1 MTTWIIAGGK
11 NKPAVKRITLPI
23 FLIAAIAALHWLPNL
38 FTKGMFMDGV
48 YDALFAH
55 NLVRGIGGFWN
66 PQTADYAHSEYWDN
80 PQLSSYFL
88 SLWYKVFGDYYWA
101 EKLYSLFTALVQLV
115 LIASL
120 WRIYFS
126 EKEETKRYAWLP
138 CLLLLIVPLTSWCYS
153 GNLMENTMSIF
164 TTSSVMVFLFFL
176 RNRKNL
182 LLYSAIGGA
191 LIFLALLTKGPVALF
206 PLAVP
211 FFFIWVEENFNWKQ
225 SFAYMLIQFVV
236 TAALFAFVFS
246 MDAPKNFLQHYLD
259 VQLLPVLTQQ
269 SSPGGSHFTIL
280 IQLLA
285 TLSPLFVL
293 SALALFISKKE
304 STSDK
309 SLLKTALVFIVIGLS
324 ASAPI
329 MLSAK
334 QNKHYLLPSLPLFAV
349 GFASLILPFVKWLE
363 GKFSNEKLVQVSKLG
378 CVLVIALCIFLSVKN
393 IGTYSRDEVLLTD
406 IEKIQALV
414 KSEKVI
420 RTDWSLYSDWALRVN
435 LNRHYDK
442 KICMPDE
449 TAPTSFYLTK
459 AKERGDKLPATAT
472 RIYEGKMYDLYLY

>member
-1 MTTWIIAGGK
+1 MK
-11 NKPAVKRITLPI
+11 KITLP
-23 FLIAAIAALHWLPNL
+23 FLLIASITALHWLPNL

-55 NLVRGIGGFWN
+55 NFAQGIGSFWN
-66 PQTADYAHSEYWDN
+66 PQTADYARPEYWDN

-88 SLWYKVFGDYYWA
+88 SLWYRVFGDSYWV

-120 WRIYFS
+120 WRVYFTNKAEAKKYS
-126 EKEETKRYAWLP
+126 WLP
-138 CLLLLIVPLTSWCYS
+138 SLLLLLVPLTSWCYS

-164 TTSSVMVFLFFL
+164 TTSSVIVFLLFL
-176 RNRKNL
+176 RAKKNL
-182 LLYSAIGGA
+182 LLYSIIGGA

-211 FFFIWVEENFNWKQ
+211 FFFMWIEENFSWKQ
-225 SFAYMLIQFVV
+225 SLAYMLIQFAV
-236 TAALFAFVFS
+236 TAVLFVFVFS
-246 MDAPKNFLQHYLD
+246 MEAPKNFLQHYLT
-259 VQLLPVLTQQ
+259 VQLLPVLTHQP
-269 SSPGGSHFTIL
+269 SPSGSHFTIL
-280 IQLLA
+280 VQLLL

-309 SLLKTALVFIVIGLS
+309 SLLITALVFIVISLS
-324 ASAPI
+324 ASMPI

-349 GFASLILPFVKWLE
+349 GFACLILPFVKWLE
-363 GKFSNEKLVQVSKLG
+363 GKFSNEKLTQVSKLV
-378 CVLVIALCIFLSVKN
+378 CVLVIVVCIFLSVKN
-393 IGTYSRDEVLLTD
+393 TGTYSRDEVLLTD
-406 IEKIQALV
+406 IEKIQTLV
-414 KSEKVI
+414 NSEKVI
-420 RTDWSLYSDWALRVN
+420 RTDWSLYTDWALRVN

-449 TAPTSFYLTK
+449 VAPTNFYLTK
-459 AKERGDKLPATAT
+459 TNERGDKLPETAK
-472 RIYEGKMYDLYLY
+472 RIYEGKMYDLYQY

>member
-1 MTTWIIAGGK
+1 MK
-11 NKPAVKRITLPI
+11 KITLPI
-23 FLIAAIAALHWLPNL
+23 LLIAAIAALHWLPNL

-55 NLVRGIGGFWN
+55 NFVQGIGNFWN
-66 PQTADYAHSEYWDN
+66 PQTADYTHPDYWDN

-88 SLWYKVFGDYYWA
+88 SLWYKVFGDYYWV
-101 EKLYSLFTALVQLV
+101 EKLYSLFTSLIQLV

-120 WRIYFS
+120 WRIYFADKA
-126 EKEETKRYAWLP
+126 EVKKYYWLP

-164 TTSSVMVFLFFL
+164 TTSSVIVFLLFL
-176 RNRKNL
+176 RKRENL
-182 LLYSAIGGA
+182 LLYSSIGGA

-211 FFFIWVEENFNWKQ
+211 FFFIWIEENFSWKQ
-225 SFAYMLIQFVV
+225 SCTYMLIQFVV
-236 TAALFAFVFS
+236 TAAIFAFVFS
-246 MDAPKNFLQHYLD
+246 IEAPKNFLQHYLE
-259 VQLLPVLTQQ
+259 VQLLPVLTHQP
-269 SSPGGSHFTIL
+269 SSGGSHFTIL
-280 IQLLA
+280 VQLLA

-293 SALALFISKKE
+293 SALSFFINKKE

-309 SLLKTALVFIVIGLS
+309 SLLKTALVFIAIGLS
-324 ASAPI
+324 ASMPI

-334 QNKHYLLPSLPLFAV
+334 QNKHYLLPSLPLFAT
-349 GFASLILPFVKWLE
+349 GFSCLILPLVKWLE
-363 GKFSNEKLVQVSKLG
+363 GKFTSEKLMQFLKLV
-378 CVLVIALCIFLSVKN
+378 CVLVIGLCVFLSIKN
-393 IGTYSRDEVLLTD
+393 AGTYSRDEVLLMD

-414 KSEKVI
+414 KDTKVI

-449 TAPTSFYLTK
+449 ASPTSFYLTK
-459 AKERGDKLPATAT
+459 TNERGDKLPETAVK
-472 RIYEGKMYDLYLY
+472 IYGGKMYDLYRY

>member
-1 MTTWIIAGGK
+1 MK
-11 NKPAVKRITLPI
+11 KITLP
-23 FLIAAIAALHWLPNL
+23 FLLIAAIAALHWLPNL
-38 FTKGMFMDGV
+38 FAKGMFMDGV

-55 NLVRGIGGFWN
+55 NFVQGIGSFWN
-66 PQTADYAHSEYWDN
+66 PQTADYAHPEYWDN

-88 SLWYKVFGDYYWA
+88 SLWYRVFGDYYWV

-120 WRIYFS
+120 WRIYFADKAEVRS
-126 EKEETKRYAWLP
+126 YSWLP

-164 TTSSVMVFLFFL
+164 TTSSVIVFLLFL
-176 RNRKNL
+176 RKRKNL
-182 LLYSAIGGA
+182 LLYSSIGGA

-206 PLAVP
+206 PFAVP
-211 FFFIWVEENFNWKQ
+211 FFFIWIEENFSWKQ
-225 SFAYMLIQFVV
+225 SFAYMLMQFVV
-236 TAALFAFVFS
+236 AAALFVFVFS
-246 MDAPKNFLQHYLD
+246 MDAPTNFLQHYLA
-259 VQLLPVLTQQ
+259 VQLLPVLTHQP
-269 SSPGGSHFTIL
+269 SPGGSHFNIL

-293 SALALFISKKE
+293 SALSFFISKKE

-349 GFASLILPFVKWLE
+349 GFACLVLPLLKWLE
-363 GKFSNEKLVQVSKLG
+363 GKFKSEKLMQFLKLV
-378 CVLVIALCIFLSVKN
+378 CVLVIGLCVFLCIKN
-393 IGTYSRDEVLLTD
+393 AGTYSRDEVLLKD
-406 IEKIQALV
+406 IERIQALV

-449 TAPTSFYLTK
+449 TASTSFYLTK
-459 AKERGDKLPATAT
+459 TNERGDKLPETAK
-472 RIYEGKMYDLYLY
+472 RIYEGKMYDLYQY

>member
-1 MTTWIIAGGK
+1 MKKIA
-11 NKPAVKRITLPI
+11 LP
-23 FLIAAIAALHWLPNL
+23 FLLIAAIAALHWLPNL

-55 NLVRGIGGFWN
+55 NFVQGVGSFWN
-66 PQTADYAHSEYWDN
+66 PQTADYTHPEYWDN

-88 SLWYKVFGDYYWA
+88 SLWYKVFGDYYWV

-115 LIASL
+115 LITSL

-126 EKEETKRYAWLP
+126 EKAETKKYTWLP
-138 CLLLLIVPLTSWCYS
+138 CWLLLVVPLTSWCYS

-164 TTSSVMVFLFFL
+164 TTSSVMVFLLFL
-176 RNRKNL
+176 RQRKNL
-182 LLYSAIGGA
+182 LLYSSIGGA

-206 PLAVP
+206 PFAVP
-211 FFFIWVEENFNWKQ
+211 FFFIWIEENFNWKQ
-225 SFAYMLIQFVV
+225 SFTYMLVQFIV
-236 TAALFAFVFS
+236 TAAIFAFVFS
-246 MDAPKNFLQHYLD
+246 MDAPKNFLQHYLE
-259 VQLLPVLTQQ
+259 VQLLPVLTHQP
-269 SSPGGSHFTIL
+269 SSGGSHFAIL

-293 SALALFISKKE
+293 SALSFIISKKE
-304 STSDK
+304 LTSDK

-324 ASAPI
+324 ASVPI

-349 GFASLILPFVKWLE
+349 GFACLILPFVKWIE
-363 GKFSNEKLVQVSKLG
+363 EKFSNEKVTQVSKLV
-378 CVLVIALCIFLSVKN
+378 CVLVVCFCVFLSIKN
-393 IGTYSRDEVLLTD
+393 IGIYSRDKVLLTD
-406 IEKIQALV
+406 IERIQALV

-459 AKERGDKLPATAT
+459 TNERGDKLPETAAK
-472 RIYEGKMYDLYLY
+472 IYEGKMYDLYQY